1 MMRRRAI
8 ELGLALAAALAA
20 GCSDEDPLPG
30 VEAIYGAVETTDLT
44 PYPSNRYTK
53 AAQTPT
59 GLVVAIDPAATTDL
73 VGQAGLEETIA
84 ELNEL
89 DGFSTTA
96 GVIVKF
102 AGPIDITGIAPPA
115 DLDPSAE
122 PPALMDAAAYTQGD
136 APFVLIDVDP
146 DSDTQGEAVGLI
158 PRWWEQ
164 PKDSYYVQDEYT
176 LIAQPA
182 VPLKPGTR
190 YLFAI
195 TDALRARSGGPID
208 RSPLSEELLTG
219 KLGDAYAEEVGEGL
233 LVLESSLGI
242 ARDRVELAT
251 SFTTASVHDG
261 MLAAAEAVREEG
273 APAILEPFTIE
284 TEENAEG
291 QAQFRVVFEAAEYRK
306 PLPDGRWELDA
317 TGKPIVQ
324 DTASLEAFMA
334 VSDAQT
340 AEPRTV
346 VIYGHGL
353 AGDKGGTWGTAGR
366 LAPLNAAVFSI
377 DSPHHGSRGNGMD
390 DQLTPVLAF
399 FGVDVTDQTFVIG
412 KARDNFRQMAADQ
425 LRLVELIR
433 SLDTLDI
440 LPPGAPDGIPDLD
453 TSRILYIGHSFGSV
467 QGATIFAIAP
477 EITHAVWNV
486 GGAGLMMLLR
496 DSNLFGLLVD
506 GLAPD
511 GYSDGAIAR
520 FMAVTQAI
528 VDPGD
533 PLNYARF
540 AQSEPTPGVSGWAPR
555 DVLLQ
560 EVVRDTIV
568 PNSTSR
574 ALARAAG
581 LSLLDPIEPV
591 SGLESASGPVN
602 ENLPSGATGAMSQ
615 FDTVNGDEIA
625 SHGEL
630 IFAPEGLAQ
639 YLAFFTS
646 GLADGHATIPP
657 AYP

>member
-1 MMRRRAI
+1 MRRLKAT
-8 ELGLALAAALAA
+8 ELMLVLALPLAA
-20 GCSDEDPLPG
+20 GCSDDPLPG
-30 VEAIYGAVETTDLT
+30 VLAIYGAKEATDLT
-44 PYPSNRYTK
+44 PYPSNRYTE
-53 AAQTPT
+53 AADTAT

-73 VGQAGLEETIA
+73 VGQAGLEETVQ

-102 AGPIDITGIAPPA
+102 AGPIDITGIALPP

-122 PPALMDAAAYTQGD
+122 PPELMDAAAYTRGD

-146 DSDTQGEAVGLI
+146 DSDTRGEAVGLI

-176 LIAQPA
+176 LLAQPA
-182 VPLKPGTR
+182 VPLKAGTR
-190 YLFAI
+190 YLFAV
-195 TDALRARSGGPID
+195 TDALRARTGGPIE
-208 RSPLSEELLTG
+208 RSTLGEELLSG
-219 KLGDAYAEEVGEGL
+219 KLGDAYAQEVGEGL
-233 LVLESSLGI
+233 SVLESSLGI
-242 ARDRVELAT
+242 ARDRVKLAT

-261 MLAAAEAVREEG
+261 MLAAAELARDEG
-273 APAILEPFTIE
+273 APAILEPFTVE
-284 TEENAEG
+284 TEENADG
-291 QAQFRVVFEAAEYRK
+291 QVQFRVVFEAPEYRK
-306 PLPDGRWELDA
+306 PLPDGRWEMDA
-317 TGKPIVQ
+317 AGEPIVQ
-324 DTASLEAFMA
+324 DTVGLEAFMA
-334 VSDAQT
+334 VSDAQS

-353 AGDKGGTWGTAGR
+353 AGDKSGTWGTAGR

-377 DSPHHGSRGNGMD
+377 DSPHHGSRGNGAD
-390 DQLTPVLAF
+390 DMLTPALAF
-399 FGVDVTDQTFVIG
+399 FGVDVADQTFVIG
-412 KARDNFRQMAADQ
+412 KARDNFRQMACDQ

-467 QGATIFAIAP
+467 QGATIFAVAP
-477 EITHAVWNV
+477 EITQAVWNV

-540 AQSEPTPGVSGWAPR
+540 AQREPTPGVSGWVPR

-574 ALARAAG
+574 GLARAAG
-581 LSLLDPIEPV
+581 LVLLDPIEPV
-591 SGLESASGPVN
+591 SGLESVAGPVS
-602 ENLPSGATGAMSQ
+602 ENLASGATGAMSQ

-630 IFAPEGLAQ
+630 IFSPEGLAQ

-657 AYP
+657 AHP